1 MVRIGKAT
9 KYDNYGR
16 ISCVEEVAQL
26 LNLEKGMDSVEFLTY
41 NGEII
46 LRKVTKDYM
55 GLDFEQKEISEKIR
69 DYEKRC
75 VENFDHV
82 DVDPDE
88 LESKM
93 YEQYLRD
100 KETRKA
106 LIESR
111 KK

>member
-1 MVRIGKAT
+1 MVKIGNST

-26 LNLEKGMDSVEFLTY
+26 LNLEKGMDSVEFSAED
-41 NGEII
+41 GKII
-46 LRKVTKDYM
+46 IRKVTKDYM

-69 DYEKRC
+69 EYEKKYFD
-75 VENFDHV
+75 NFDPAEI
-82 DVDPDE
+82 DPNE
-88 LESKM
+88 LENRM
-93 YEQYLRD
+93 YEQYLQDQEAR
-100 KETRKA
+100 RA